1 MPNMEP
7 AEVPRRTQIA
17 KSVGFDDDAID
28 FLESLNDH
36 ADNDG
41 GYADFD
47 AALVYA
53 AARIRGLPVK
63 PREVVRDIDGV
74 DTDDLVR
81 DMRRLVDPLPFD
93 PSVEDPSAFVDRY
106 VDEVAPDNERL
117 RETARSLCAA
127 ATDAGIHSGKAPSG
141 FAAAVVYAA
150 SEVVG
155 AGIRQSDV
163 CDVADVTAATV
174 RKQYRDVI
182 AASDEVSMTPGP
194 EDIPD
199 LVDRIA
205 DAIGRVPDA
214 VTAEAGAIADAIVAN
229 RPPFVTRTK
238 AEGVAAGAFYVAAE
252 RNRFDVSMKEVA
264 GVIGVSKHTVVV
276 RSKDV
281 RAFVD
286 EHGVDTGPDAGD
298 FDDVPYNDLKR
309 LAADAGVTPGPQ
321 PSRDDLVEALV
332 DAGVDP

>member
-17 KSVGFDDDAID
+17 KSAGFDDDAID

-41 GYADFD
+41 GYSDFD

-63 PREVVRDIDGV
+63 PREVVRDIGGV

-106 VDEVAPDNERL
+106 VDEVAPDNGRL
-117 RETARSLCAA
+117 RETSRSLCAA

-155 AGIRQSDV
+155 AGVRQTDV

-182 AASDEVSMTPGP
+182 DASDEVSMTPGP

-205 DAIGRVPDA
+205 DAIDRVPDT
-214 VTAEAGAIADAIVAN
+214 VTAEAGAIADAIADA
-229 RPPFVTRTK
+229 RPSFVTRTK

-286 EHGVDTGPDAGD
+286 EHGVDTGPDAGA
-298 FDDVPYNDLKR
+298 FDDVAYNDLKR

-321 PSRDDLVEALV
+321 PSRDDLVDALV
-332 DAGVDP
+332 EAGVEP